1 MHVVATNIILWL
13 RTLFKEAIHE
23 IEEFAIEHKEEVS
36 VILKL
41 FKKS

>member
-23 IEEFAIEHKEEVS
+23 IEEIAVEHKDVRSE
-36 VILKL
+36 ILKL